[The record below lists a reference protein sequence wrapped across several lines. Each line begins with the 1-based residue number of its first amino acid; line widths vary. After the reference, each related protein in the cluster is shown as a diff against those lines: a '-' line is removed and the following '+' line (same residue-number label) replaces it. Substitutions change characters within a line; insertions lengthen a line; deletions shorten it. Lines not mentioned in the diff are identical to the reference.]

1 MKMKKHEKD
10 VLKVI
15 AETDTVSPPPDAT
28 QLEKETVLETKK
40 SGFELPAG
48 YLMAQEMK
56 ELFEEDIVTH
66 VQGPS
71 EPEGD

>member
-1 MKMKKHEKD
+1 MKMKKNEKD

-28 QLEKETVLETKK
+28 QLGKEIVLETKK

>member
-1 MKMKKHEKD
+1 MKKNEKD

-15 AETDTVSPPPDAT
+15 AETDTASPPPDAT
-28 QLEKETVLETKK
+28 QLGKEIVLETKK